1 MHHSYGG
8 ADTANVPIFLNIYA
22 DWKLYVIMKNKDVL
36 KAHSRV
42 WENFSQ
48 LKAL

>member
-22 DWKLYVIMKNKDVL
+22 DWKLCYHEK
-36 KAHSRV
+36 
-42 WENFSQ
+42 
-48 LKAL
+48 